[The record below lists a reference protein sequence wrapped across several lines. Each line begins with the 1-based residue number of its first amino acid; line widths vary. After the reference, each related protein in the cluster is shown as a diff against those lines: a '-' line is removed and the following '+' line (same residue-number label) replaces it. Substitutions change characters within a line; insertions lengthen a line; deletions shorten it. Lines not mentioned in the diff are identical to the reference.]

1 MQAWRAIFFRIS
13 TTTTWE
19 SFRYRVC
26 PGFGLSELFALQ
38 RRRLEEEKWED
49 EWEDQL
55 GLEDRVAWPRRRVG
69 HFYEEEEQEEDYLED
84 QYLSDEYPYH
94 KEEEE
99 EEYPEYPGYRWNF
112 ERGRYRE
119 SPRGQHDYSSVAD
132 FSKLDYPSAVSSKLD
147 YPLQSKLDYPNFP
160 DYNPYYEPLVSV
172 STVEPILTDE
182 AADRQFTTAG

>member
-1 MQAWRAIFFRIS
+1 M
-13 TTTTWE
+13 
-19 SFRYRVC
+19 
-26 PGFGLSELFALQ
+26 Q

-69 HFYEEEEQEEDYLED
+69 HFYEEDEQEEDYLED
-84 QYLSDEYPYH
+84 QYLSDEYPLH
-94 KEEEE
+94 KEE

-132 FSKLDYPSAVSSKLD
+132 FSKLDYPSAAS
-147 YPLQSKLDYPNFP
+147 SKLDYPNFP
-160 DYNPYYEPLVSV
+160 DYDPYYEPLVSV

>member
-1 MQAWRAIFFRIS
+1 MWRSTLQAWRAIFFRIS

-19 SFRYRVC
+19 SFRYEVC
-26 PGFGLSELFALQ
+26 PGFRLSELFALQ

-69 HFYEEEEQEEDYLED
+69 HFYEEDEQEDYLED
-84 QYLSDEYPYH
+84 QYLSDEYPFH
-94 KEEEE
+94 KEE

-132 FSKLDYPSAVSSKLD
+132 FSKLDYPSAAS
-147 YPLQSKLDYPNFP
+147 SKLDYPNFP
-160 DYNPYYEPLVSV
+160 DYDPYYEPLVSV